1 MSPTKYMGLL
11 VGILLFLVGCRSSAS
26 LGPVRFMVFGD
37 PAERDAYAQLVAA
50 FEAAHPGQAIELIH
64 VPSPSEYRTRLATE
78 FAAGNPPDLSLLN
91 YRRFAPF
98 ADSGLLEP
106 LGPYLADSQLIQPAD
121 FYPMAMEAFTWQGEL
136 VCLPQN
142 ISSLVVY
149 YNEDLFAAAG
159 VPYPGER
166 WEWQDFLATAQA
178 LTRDVDGDGRPEQYG
193 LGMEPSLYR
202 LAPFIWQNK
211 GPLVDDLAQPHQL
224 TLTRFPSQT
233 ALTWF
238 AELQTVH
245 RVAPT
250 RLEEEAMDSE
260 TRFVAGLTAMYLN
273 SRRVTPA
280 FREITAF
287 SWDVAPLPQ
296 GIAAANILHSDAYC
310 LAASAADKATAWRFI
325 EFANAPEG
333 QAIIAA
339 TGRTV
344 PSLRAV
350 AESDAFLNSDQPPAR
365 SQVWLDNIPILQR
378 VPLMANWEE
387 IEAVA
392 GEEIERAFYGEITPL
407 EAAQLATWRTEEYFF
422 LSQRPADAPTTEP
435 EP

>member
-1 MSPTKYMGLL
+1 MERNRWFVWLASAFLG
-11 VGILLFLVGCRSSAS
+11 LVGCQAAAE
-26 LGPVRFMVFGD
+26 PVHFMVFGD

-50 FEAAHPGQAIELIH
+50 FETDHPGQEIELIH
-64 VPSPSEYRTRLATE
+64 VPSPGEYRTRLATE
-78 FAAGNPPDLSLLN
+78 FAAGNPPDISLLN

-98 ADSGLLEP
+98 AESGLLEP
-106 LGPYLADSQLIQPAD
+106 LGPYLAQSQVIQPDD
-121 FYPMAMEAFTWQGEL
+121 FYALPMEAFTWQGEL

-149 YNEDLFAAAG
+149 YNQDLFDAAG
-159 VPYPGER
+159 VPYPGDR
-166 WEWQDFLATAQA
+166 WDWQDFLATAQA

-202 LAPFIWQNK
+202 LAPFIWQNR
-211 GPLVDDLAQPHQL
+211 GPLVDDLAQPQQL
-224 TLTRFPSQT
+224 TLTRFPSLE

-238 AELQTVH
+238 TELQTVH

-287 SWDVAPLPQ
+287 QWDVAPLAQ
-296 GIAAANILHSDAYC
+296 GATAANILHSDAYC
-310 LAASAADKATAWRFI
+310 LAASAADKETAWRFI
-325 EFANAPEG
+325 EFANSPEG
-333 QAIIAA
+333 QVIIAA

-350 AESDAFLNSDQPPAR
+350 AESDAFLDSSQRPAR
-365 SQVWLDNIPILQR
+365 SQVWLDSIPLLQR

-392 GEEIERAFYGEITPL
+392 DEEIERAFYGEITPL
-407 EAAQLATWRTEEYFF
+407 EAAQLAGWRTEEYFF
-422 LSQRPADAPTTEP
+422 LSQLPAETP
-435 EP
+435 